1 MTQLRFY
8 SSVFAVFSV
17 SGLVGFAIPAI
28 ADPIP
33 DQLVQSSGSVIYVNP
48 TSGNDNA
55 SGQAQSPL
63 KTITVALD
71 RATPSSTIVLTPG
84 TYSIETGEVFPIQLK
99 PGIAIQGD
107 PRNRGQNIIIRGGDI
122 FLSRSFARQNVTIV
136 GADRATLTGVTVTN
150 PDPVGYGLW
159 AESSSPLVVA
169 NTFTGSGHDGAF
181 IVGNSTPILRNNYFY
196 QNGASSITIYGTAR
210 PELQENIFERTGFGV
225 SIAQNA
231 APKLI
236 GNRITQNKD
245 GIVIQGSAQP
255 ILRNNVIDSN
265 DRNGIVAIAQ
275 SRPDL
280 GTSTDPGNNTFL
292 RNRQFDINAQRTTQT
307 LSAFGNQ
314 LSARTSGRLDLSG
327 SSSSPAITT
336 NVASSAAFGQS
347 QISTNRTPITVNRT
361 PQPDHSLVR
370 STSLYSGANTSGAN
384 TSGANTESG
393 TGIEIPVPAPLGDSI
408 PVTQPA
414 ITQSTFP
421 RPMVPVQSV
430 PIARSAFPRPVVPRQ
445 SAAFPIVPSRYPRA
459 TVPVRG
465 VPIARSAFP
474 RQVAPLQMNTMMQSA
489 PVSIYQNAVPTY
501 QPRRTTSTGILPVPR
516 VAPPI
521 GNTSGTSVRVW
532 RGGQTQSALQ
542 ASGVSQAANLGF
554 RFRVI
559 VQASTDS
566 EQAQVRSIVPDAFS
580 LRGRNVMQAGAFRD
594 RAEADE
600 LLQMLSG
607 QGLQASI
614 EQI

>member
-1 MTQLRFY
+1 VTQLRFY

-17 SGLVGFAIPAI
+17 SGLVGFAIPAMPSAH
-28 ADPIP
+28 ADVPTKPAP
-33 DQLVQSSGSVIYVNP
+33 DQIVQSAGSVIYVNP

-99 PGIAIQGD
+99 PGVAIQGD

-136 GADRATLTGVTVTN
+136 GANRATLAGVTVTN

-196 QNGASSITIYGTAR
+196 QNGASGITIYGTAR

-225 SIAQNA
+225 NIAQNA

-265 DRNGIVAIAQ
+265 DRDGIVAIAQ

-292 RNRQFDINAQRTTQT
+292 SNRQFDINAQRNKQT

-314 LSARTSGRLDLSG
+314 ISARTSGGLDLSG
-327 SSSSPAITT
+327 ASSTPALTT

-347 QISTNRTPITVNRT
+347 QTSINRIPIAVNRAT
-361 PQPDHSLVR
+361 QIDRSFVR
-370 STSLYSGANTSGAN
+370 PTSLYSGANT
-384 TSGANTESG
+384 ESA
-393 TGIEIPVPAPLGDSI
+393 GIEIPVPAPLSDSV
-408 PVTQPA
+408 PVTDQP
-414 ITQSTFP
+414 T
-421 RPMVPVQSV
+421 
-430 PIARSAFPRPVVPRQ
+430 ARSAFPRPMVPIQNVPTAR
-445 SAAFPIVPSRYPRA
+445 SAFPRPMVPGQSTALPIVQSGYPHSTLPAQRA
-459 TVPVRG
+459 R
-465 VPIARSAFP
+465 IARSAFP
-474 RQVAPLQMNTMMQSA
+474 RQVAPLQMNTMIQSA
-489 PVSIYQNAVPTY
+489 PVSIYQNAVPAY
-501 QPRRTTSTGILPVPR
+501 QPRRANSLGILPVPR

-532 RGGQTQSALQ
+532 RGGQMQSAMQ
-542 ASGVSQAANLGF
+542 ASSVSQAANLGF

-559 VQASTDS
+559 VRANTDS
-566 EQAQVRSIVPDAFS
+566 EQAQVRSMVPDAFS

-600 LLQMLSG
+600 LLQMLSS
-607 QGLQASI
+607 QGLQALI